1 MQCRRTTR
9 KQVII
14 MEFEETNHQEVAE
27 PDQAGSRAACVGLN
41 QGLKTGMVGC
51 ITPAELEE
59 LLTEAGFER
68 LRRAVKT
75 GDPFSHLLGSGA
87 FEVVTYDPRK
97 VLEYESGTDYLQESE
112 GPGEEMRGS
121 AKVSGNRTNVR
132 DVTPSREKSGKKDRI
147 VLGMGVLDN
156 SRRQPVP
163 PGSTLSTVAG
173 AREPAEWTGKPEPAG
188 STGTLQPA
196 GTARTE
202 QPADPDT
209 EQDDTQLDLIFA
221 LCERQER
228 VSERLNRKVERLDQK
243 LTARFDKKFE
253 LMDRKLV
260 VLENRKVRE

>member
-1 MQCRRTTR
+1 
-9 KQVII
+9 

-27 PDQAGSRAACVGLN
+27 PDQAGSRAACVGLKTES
-41 QGLKTGMVGC
+41 KTGSVDYGTMEDSG
-51 ITPAELEE
+51 EFFSYE
-59 LLTEAGFER
+59 GFKR
-68 LRRAVKT
+68 
-75 GDPFSHLLGSGA
+75 
-87 FEVVTYDPRK
+87 
-97 VLEYESGTDYLQESE
+97 LQESRKNPD
-112 GPGEEMRGS
+112 GFTKS
-121 AKVSGNRTNVR
+121 LNA
-132 DVTPSREKSGKKDRI
+132 REKTRKKDRI

-196 GTARTE
+196 GTARIE
-202 QPADPDT
+202 QPAAPDT
-209 EQDDTQLDLIFA
+209 EPDDTQLDLIFA